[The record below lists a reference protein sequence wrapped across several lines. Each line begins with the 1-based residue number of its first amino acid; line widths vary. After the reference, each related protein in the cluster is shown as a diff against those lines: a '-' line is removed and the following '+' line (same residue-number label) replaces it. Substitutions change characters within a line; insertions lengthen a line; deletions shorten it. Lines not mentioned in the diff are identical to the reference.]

1 MKLIEV
7 SSKRDLKKF
16 IQFPVQLY
24 KSEKNW
30 IRPLDKEIENVFRP
44 EKNIY
49 FESGDCISWIL
60 ERKGVIVGRISA
72 FFDTRKINRD
82 FNQPTGGVGFF
93 ECIDDQEAANLLF
106 NTAKSWLI
114 ANNMEAMDGPV
125 NFGDRNKWWGLL
137 TKGYDIEPSY
147 QCNYHLPYY
156 TNLFENFGFEVYF
169 NQFTFTRKIEDPLH
183 PRLFYKAKLIA
194 ENPDYTFVHLNM
206 KTSKQ
211 QVLDIIEIYNKAWK
225 SHKGVPKI
233 THEQGK
239 EIFNKLK
246 LIVDERIIWLAYYKN
261 EPAAFYFNIPD
272 VNGILKYLNGKLGV
286 LGKLKFLWYK
296 NTIKKKKMLG
306 VVFGVVPEHQG
317 TGLDG
322 ALIISASK
330 IIQNLGDTY
339 PILEINGVGD
349 FNRKMVVVVK
359 QVGGEI
365 CKVHTTYRYLFDRT
379 KSFKRMDFI

>member
-114 ANNMEAMDGPV
+114 SNNMEAMDGPV

-194 ENPDYTFVHLNM
+194 ENPDYSFVHLNM
-206 KTSKQ
+206 KTSEQ
-211 QVLDIIEIYNKAWK
+211 QILDIIEIYNKAWK

-233 THEQGK
+233 TNEQGK